1 MSENKEVS
9 KRDLVALVAERAGVT
24 KKEASTV
31 LEATL
36 ATITD
41 AVAQGWKVSI
51 FGFGAFEPR
60 QRKGRTGRNPRTGEI
75 LNIAAK
81 VVPAFKAFKG
91 FQSKVER
98 LRGS

>member
-1 MSENKEVS
+1 MDRKELS
-9 KRDLVALVAERAGVT
+9 KRELVARVADLAGVT
-24 KKEASTV
+24 KKEAGNV

-36 ATITD
+36 VTITE
-41 AVAQGWKVSI
+41 AVANGQKVSLA
-51 FGFGAFEPR
+51 GFGAFEPR
-60 QRKGRTGRNPRTGEI
+60 QRKGRTGKNPRTGEI